1 MADDRNRPERPR
13 FEPEIIPPG
22 HARYHPTWRAQ
33 SYAETNG
40 THRIYMRRLGPFG
53 GILLLAAIVVVALI
67 ALLAFVGALLLWVPL
82 LALVLLIAAV
92 SGLLRARRW

>member
-1 MADDRNRPERPR
+1 MVDDRNKPERPR
-13 FEPEIIPPG
+13 LEPEIIPPG
-22 HARYHPTWRAQ
+22 HARYHSAWHAQ
-33 SYAETNG
+33 SFAETNG